1 MRLSECDWPRTYCY
15 PLRQSHCLS
24 QEFLYLYSPQVWNE
38 IMCITYPWRTQTEHA
53 KSRVDELIDLQAE
66 MFKGKVIQDKLEKK
80 EEAEQEGTGTGTGVS
95 KVALN
100 DLRFDVADLR
110 DEVEDLGMRLDAN
123 HQEAQQEL
131 REVKGII
138 KSQQQTFNAKGREE
152 ESMGESVNKLINNN
166 NKHAERLGDNVN
178 RLLNGFQELTELVKT
193 QKERLDEQGKQIEGL
208 RMEVKQGNLSKE
220 IAGLRMEVKQ
230 NLKVGGSIATDSDTV
245 GNIVAAAKVG

>member
-1 MRLSECDWPRTYCY
+1 
-15 PLRQSHCLS
+15 
-24 QEFLYLYSPQVWNE
+24 
-38 IMCITYPWRTQTEHA
+38 MCITYPWRTQTEHA